1 MTKVPPYTKSEKA
14 YIIGMSILL
23 LVITGSIITV
33 AVIESRHS
41 QVCGNLKYAPNPP
54 RPTS

>member
-1 MTKVPPYTKSEKA
+1 MTKVPYTKSEKA
-14 YIIGMSILL
+14 YIIGMSMLL

-54 RPTS
+54 RPTA